1 MLKWSGCVLWSF
13 QDSDEQEEVQ
23 FVDMGD
29 IIDSQQNDDDP
40 KIRMQML

>member
-1 MLKWSGCVLWSF
+1 MSFEVF

-29 IIDSQQNDDDP
+29 IIDNQQNDDDP

>member
-1 MLKWSGCVLWSF
+1 VSFEVF

-29 IIDSQQNDDDP
+29 IIDNQQNDDDP